1 MCSPIVLLST
11 TADQN
16 IYTSDPSDG
25 GDESV
30 DIYTGGGGSDDYDD
44 EDDDDDDD
52 DDVEEEDDEDDDDD
66 DDNVD
71 EDDDDDELVYGIS
84 VLSLFL
90 PCYS

>member
-1 MCSPIVLLST
+1 MADLAAVQPSWLLCSPIVLLST

-30 DIYTGGGGSDDYDD
+30 YIYTGGGGSDDDD

-52 DDVEEEDDEDDDDD
+52 DDVYCHIATK
-66 DDNVD
+66 
-71 EDDDDDELVYGIS
+71 LWIS
-84 VLSLFL
+84 Q
-90 PCYS
+90 